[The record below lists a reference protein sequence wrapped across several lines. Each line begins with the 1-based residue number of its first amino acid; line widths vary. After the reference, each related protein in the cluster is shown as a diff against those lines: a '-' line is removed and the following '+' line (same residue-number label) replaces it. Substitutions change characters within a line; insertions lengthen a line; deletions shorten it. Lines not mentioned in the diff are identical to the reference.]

1 MTMSIEP
8 KIVVRFSLVSKEES
22 SKNSISEILKKL
34 PDSRSVFLINEE
46 RILKDVRIFPQLN
59 QETSIDYEFELSTY
73 DIEDCNKDFVEY
85 WQPFK
90 NNLKTMTNINGYKLF
105 LNYEVTVYDLHYPS
119 FIFNPEFLSFLSGLG
134 IEFSM
139 YFYND

>member
-34 PDSRSVFLINEE
+34 PDPRSVFLINEE
-46 RILKDVRIFPQLN
+46 RILNDGQLN

-73 DIEDCNKDFVEY
+73 DIEDCNKEFVEY
-85 WQPFK
+85 WQSFK

-105 LNYEVTVYDLHYPS
+105 LDYEVTVYDLHYPS
-119 FIFNPEFLSFLSGLG
+119 FIFNPEFLSFLLGLG